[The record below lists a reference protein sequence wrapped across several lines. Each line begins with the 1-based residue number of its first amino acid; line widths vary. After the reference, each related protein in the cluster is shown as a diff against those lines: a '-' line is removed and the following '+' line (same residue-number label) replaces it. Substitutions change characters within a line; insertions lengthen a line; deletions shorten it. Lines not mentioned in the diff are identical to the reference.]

1 MLNMA
6 DEFVLNFNKAI
17 DLFTNRPYRVERYCR
32 EQLRLYLD
40 KQSRLVDVFVSSMNK
55 YRLELL
61 HFMCE
66 DSKIKLVNKSR
77 DYHDFKFHLVLYDR
91 INDRVYDPFLMYY
104 GCTLK
109 EWEGYTHIRLKNDNF
124 KTYVYKRSRDFLSV
138 IR

>member
-17 DLFTNRPYRVERYCR
+17 DLFTNRPYRVECYCR

-109 EWEGYTHIRLKNDNF
+109 EWEG
-124 KTYVYKRSRDFLSV
+124 
-138 IR
+138 